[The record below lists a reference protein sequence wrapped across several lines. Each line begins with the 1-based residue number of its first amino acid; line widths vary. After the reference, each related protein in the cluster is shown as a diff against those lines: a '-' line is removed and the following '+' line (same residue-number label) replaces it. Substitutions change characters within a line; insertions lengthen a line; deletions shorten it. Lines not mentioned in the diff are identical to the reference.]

1 MKKDTKL
8 LMVLIGAV
16 LITSGCMDGGESE
29 ASTDG
34 VSVSEFS
41 ITPNPAPGGQQATIQ
56 MQMENGGDAV
66 ATDVRADL
74 FGPTVS
80 SDGRTWTAP
89 QGTTM
94 EFNDLQPATDTQP
107 AIPQQDSLTF
117 ETPNL
122 EEGRDLPYDFN
133 AQVFYGYE
141 TTASTSLQVMS
152 QERYQETGATQE
164 QTSVDNSNAPIQM
177 SVQGTTPIVFQP
189 QQGERTSDICI
200 TVTNSGSGLPF
211 HPGALPA
218 EDSSDIS
225 DEDSN
230 NVELEIENV
239 GNIVFTAE
247 DEGEVETSNGVA
259 TTVDIIGNEGFH
271 CFTMTAAGLG
281 DVTSLEQTANIEIDA
296 EYGYRE
302 ETSTSVTVEGRGT
315 STDSGVDTETG
326 SDENQDGSG
335 DWAWS
340 NDAPSFVTE
349 DNSASNYC
357 PDASQENQN
366 NYCVSQ

>member
-1 MKKDTKL
+1 MEKNTKL
-8 LMVLIGAV
+8 LMVLVGAV
-16 LITSGCMDGGESE
+16 LITSGCMEGGESE
-29 ASTDG
+29 ASSAALAVND
-34 VSVSEFS
+34 FS
-41 ITPNPAPGGQQATIQ
+41 ITPNPSPGGQQATVQ
-56 MQMENGGDAV
+56 MQLENAGDAV

-74 FGPTVS
+74 FGPTI
-80 SDGRTWTAP
+80 SDDARTWTAP

-94 EFNDLQPATDTQP
+94 EFNDLQPATENQP

-122 EEGRDLPYDFN
+122 EQGRDLPYDFN
-133 AQVFYGYE
+133 AQIFYGYE

-152 QERYQETGATQE
+152 QERYQETGTSQT
-164 QTSVDNSNAPIQM
+164 QTSVDNSDGPIQL

-189 QQGERTSDICI
+189 QQGERTSDLCI
-200 TVTNSGSGLPF
+200 TVTNSGTGLPF

-218 EDSSDIS
+218 DDSSDIN

-247 DEGEVETSNGVA
+247 DDGEVETNDGVA

-281 DVTSLEQTANIEIDA
+281 DITTLEQTANIEINA

-302 ETSTSVTVEGRGT
+302 ETSTSVTVEGRRTG
-315 STDSGVDTETG
+315 TDSEVNTQTG
-326 SDENQDGSG
+326 SDENQEGSG

-357 PDASQENQN
+357 PDASQENQE